1 MTTATWAHFV
11 QTREG
16 IVWKRLHAI
25 AESVRSRREPM
36 KTLLAAL
43 FGLFVSSL
51 FAISGNWLTM
61 RLGGGSFRSEQS
73 AYHTM
78 VVLIAF
84 LWTAASV
91 VLGGYVVAR
100 LHNTRGA
107 VSAYIVLELFFGAGM
122 VAEFWS
128 SGAAW
133 YDTVAV
139 LFVIP
144 CALLG
149 ASLLRP
155 RWLTG
160 SARHTG

>member
-1 MTTATWAHFV
+1 
-11 QTREG
+11 
-16 IVWKRLHAI
+16 VWKRLHPV
-25 AESVRSRREPM
+25 AELVRRRREPM

-51 FAISGNWLTM
+51 FAISGNWLTI
-61 RLGGGSFRSEQS
+61 RIGGEAFHGEQS
-73 AYHTM
+73 SYAT
-78 VVLIAF
+78 VVLLITF

-107 VSAYIVLELFFGAGM
+107 VSGYIVLQLFFGAGM
-122 VAEFWS
+122 VAEFWR
-128 SGAAW
+128 SGATW

-149 ASLLRP
+149 ASLLHP

-160 SARHTG
+160 RARNIF

>member
-1 MTTATWAHFV
+1 M
-11 QTREG
+11 RR
-16 IVWKRLHAI
+16 RLHAI
-25 AESVRSRREPM
+25 AESVRRRREPM
-36 KTLLAAL
+36 KTVLAAL
-43 FGLFVSSL
+43 LGLLVSSV
-51 FAISGNWLTM
+51 FAISGNWLTI
-61 RLGGGSFRSEQS
+61 RIGGEAFHGEQS
-73 AYHTM
+73 SYAT
-78 VVLIAF
+78 VGLLITF

-107 VSAYIVLELFFGAGM
+107 VSGYIVLQLFFGAGM

-139 LFVIP
+139 LLVIP

-149 ASLLRP
+149 ASLLQP

-160 SARHTG
+160 RARHIG

>member
-1 MTTATWAHFV
+1 
-11 QTREG
+11 
-16 IVWKRLHAI
+16 
-25 AESVRSRREPM
+25 M
-36 KTLLAAL
+36 KTVLAAL
-43 FGLFVSSL
+43 FGLAVSSL
-51 FAISGNWLTM
+51 FAISGNWLTI
-61 RLGGGSFRSEQS
+61 RIGGEAFHGEQS
-73 AYHTM
+73 SYAT
-78 VVLIAF
+78 VVLLITF

-107 VSAYIVLELFFGAGM
+107 VSAYIVLELLLGAGM
-122 VAEFWS
+122 LSEFWS

-139 LFVIP
+139 LLVIP

-149 ASLLRP
+149 ASLLQP

-160 SARHTG
+160 RARHIG